1 MDAANPEEFRVL
13 ARLVLS
19 TTTGAVQLWQ
29 HDQLQWTREE
39 GLTDIRVAEF
49 VELPERAAVAAP
61 AGTAEEAETFV
72 ARLQRQLLEAR
83 NFPQYV
89 SHFASRFVSGSG
101 ALGTTP
107 VAPVAESTEG
117 GTLVRD
123 PFGFRKILVVAT
135 SKGKVYGLDS
145 ASGETVWSR
154 VFGLGW
160 AAKVGARIVP
170 AKIFTV
176 NAVGDSEE
184 QRPQVVLV
192 TQRIAENVC
201 NFILSLPFT
210 NHSVGL
216 RA

>member
-1 MDAANPEEFRVL
+1 MDAANPEEYRVL

-19 TTTGAVQLWQ
+19 TSTGAVQLWQ

-49 VELPERAAVAAP
+49 VELPERDAVAAP
-61 AGTAEEAETFV
+61 AGAAEDAETFV
-72 ARLQRQLLEAR
+72 GRLQRQLLEAR

-145 ASGETVWSR
+145 ASGEIVWSR

-192 TQRIAENVC
+192 TQRIADNVC
-201 NFILSLPFT
+201 DFILSFFI
-210 NHSVGL
+210 N
-216 RA
+216 